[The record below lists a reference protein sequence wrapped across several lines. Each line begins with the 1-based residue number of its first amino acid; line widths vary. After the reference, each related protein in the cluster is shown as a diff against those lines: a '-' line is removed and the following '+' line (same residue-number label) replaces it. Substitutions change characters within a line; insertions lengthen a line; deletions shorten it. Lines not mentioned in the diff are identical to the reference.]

1 MTTDVALK
9 VDGMSLAEA
18 MGISTGG
25 GGSTTQSSLARVNQ
39 VHSALT
45 VIDAEGDDVIKVPV
59 GAYKVTLPDGEVV
72 YSKTI
77 STRIFSQRHQWQ
89 KWDAEAKA
97 MHKTLLA
104 ANLNA
109 DLKDTTGRF
118 NLGRPSGYIKD
129 FQSLPEEMKTII
141 RSVKRVRVMLGV
153 LKLDKPTDDM
163 GNAINGMDAE
173 MPFVMDVKNNESMK
187 AMDAAINQIISKKL
201 TPVEHTLKLGSAKRD
216 LPSGGKYAIIVPSL
230 GEQVP
235 YGSDDS
241 SILQDFI
248 DWIKGTNTWIEGKHT
263 EASDGRLSAAD
274 AEMVGSIV
282 EVREFEG

>member
-45 VIDAEGDDVIKVPV
+45 VTDAEGDDVIKVPV

-241 SILQDFI
+241 TILQDFI

>member
-45 VIDAEGDDVIKVPV
+45 VTDAEGDDVIKVPV